1 MSDINKND
9 KYSTADKNSYMDEQ
23 DFLEQRLDE
32 QANERALADRKS
44 FLTEAVD
51 AIADAKFLAEN
62 DHRTTPLTVDQLL
75 KIAEVYA
82 LLAKLRT

>member
-1 MSDINKND
+1 MSDINNVPRTRQSNWK
-9 KYSTADKNSYMDEQ
+9 SVRT
-23 DFLEQRLDE
+23 
-32 QANERALADRKS
+32 DRKS

-82 LLAKLRT
+82 LLAVYDYRIADKDLSNR